1 MEYKVMMPA
10 AIWQGYDP
18 NGEALEVET
27 KGTEET
33 VSGITRSVYVYTA
46 LTAEDGKVRV
56 QTEVFRGEQ
65 ADNAS
70 PVVLIVQE
78 YHRPPEREFLEALA
92 KEGYIV
98 VVPDI
103 SHVAPDTLTEF
114 PKSLSYGEFARA
126 GDHIRKV
133 LPTAK
138 ETCQYLYSL
147 IVKRAVTFIK
157 RNISDGKLVLMGMGD
172 AVEVE
177 IQVAG
182 SGCECDAVAC
192 LNGAGYR
199 EYIRRNRYGG
209 DSEEIVMDEERMCW
223 LTGVASVAYAKYVK
237 APTFIALGSNA
248 RRSDIDRLSNLKALL
263 TADSVH
269 IVISPRAGDFLLPE
283 AYESL
288 LIWLHAAVS
297 GTTAELP
304 DIPDIDLRV
313 NEDGRPYFD
322 VDCDTASMIKD
333 VHVFYACKDY
343 NHEVRDWKEADC
355 LTVSY
360 NEYLA
365 SAESYDEKEPL
376 FAFASVEYE
385 NGFTLSSIV
394 AYAELKGLNVKP
406 SEAKATGRIVV
417 VYQAG
422 DEESGFVEDYDGAV
436 LMHNGLKE
444 VVTSK
449 GMRGLTSAYGGLRTY
464 HFQAGDDADNS
475 RILKLE
481 FASDT
486 GCEVTVS
493 LIGISAEG
501 ATEYAA
507 RDRIN
512 ATKGL
517 FVASQ
522 FNLVDFKDP
531 LSLKSPTSWSDV
543 RVLVIRGDNLVV
555 GNILFI

>member
-18 NGEALEVET
+18 NAEALEVEE
-27 KGTEET
+27 KGIDET
-33 VSGITRSVYVYTA
+33 ASGIRRSVYVYTA
-46 LTAEDGKVRV
+46 LTADDGKVRV
-56 QTEVFRGEQ
+56 QTEVFRGEK
-65 ADNAS
+65 ATDESA
-70 PVVLIVQE
+70 VILIVQE
-78 YHRPPEREFLEALA
+78 YHRPPEREFLNALA
-92 KEGYIV
+92 AEGYIV

-103 SHVAPDTLTEF
+103 SKVSSGTLTEF
-114 PKSLSYGEFARA
+114 PSSYAYGEFARA

-138 ETCQYLYSL
+138 ETSQYLYSVM
-147 IVKRAVTFIK
+147 IKRAITFVKR
-157 RNISDGKLVLMGMGD
+157 NLSDGKLVLMGMGD

-177 IQVAG
+177 MQVAG
-182 SGCECDAVAC
+182 SGGECDAIAC

-199 EYIRRNRYGG
+199 EYIRRNRFGG
-209 DSEEIVMDEERMCW
+209 ESDEIVMDEERMCW
-223 LTGVASVAYAKYVK
+223 LTGVASVAYAKYIKV
-237 APTFIALGSNA
+237 PTFIALGSNA

-263 TADSVH
+263 VSDSVH

-283 AYESL
+283 AYRSL
-288 LIWLHAAVS
+288 LIWLHAVS
-297 GTTAELP
+297 SDTTAELP
-304 DIPDIDLRV
+304 DIPDIDVRV
-313 NEDGRPYFD
+313 NEDGKPYFD
-322 VDCDTASMIKD
+322 VDCDTASMIKE
-333 VHVFYACKDY
+333 VKVYYACKDY
-343 NHEVRDWKEADC
+343 NHEVRDWKEAGSF
-355 LTVSY
+355 TVSY
-360 NEYLA
+360 NEYIA

-394 AYAELKGLNVKP
+394 EYAELKGYPVKP
-406 SEAKATGRIVV
+406 SEDKATGRIVV

-422 DEESGFVEDYDGAV
+422 DGESGFVEDYDGAV
-436 LMHNGLKE
+436 LMHNGMKE

-449 GMRGLTSAYGGLRTY
+449 GMRGLTSEYGGLRTY

-481 FASDT
+481 FASET
-486 GCEVTVS
+486 GCELTVS
-493 LIGISAEG
+493 LIGISSEG
-501 ATEYAA
+501 ATEYVAH
-507 RDRIN
+507 DRIHE
-512 ATKGL
+512 TKGL

-522 FNLVDFKDP
+522 FTLGDFKDP
-531 LSLKSPTSWSDV
+531 VSLKSPASWSDV